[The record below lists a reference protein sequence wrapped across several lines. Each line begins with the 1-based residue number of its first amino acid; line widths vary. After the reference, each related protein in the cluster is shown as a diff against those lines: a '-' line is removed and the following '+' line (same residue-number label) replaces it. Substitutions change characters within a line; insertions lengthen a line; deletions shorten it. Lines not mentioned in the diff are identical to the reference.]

1 MKKEMSPL
9 CWLLL
14 IPFQLL
20 AAGLFFWIGTRLDL
34 ALFSHPGYGH
44 GIPFFSAIFFLIAAV
59 TTLIVFI
66 LALVLTI
73 RGFRR
78 RQR

>member
-1 MKKEMSPL
+1 MKKEKSPL
-9 CWLLL
+9 LWLLL

-20 AAGLFFWIGTRLDL
+20 AGAFFFWIGTRLDL

-44 GIPFFSAIFFLIAAV
+44 GVPFFSAIFFLIAVVA
-59 TTLIVFI
+59 TILVFI

-78 RQR
+78 RQK

>member
-1 MKKEMSPL
+1 MKKETSPW

-20 AAGLFFWIGTRLDL
+20 AAGFFFWIGTRLDL

-44 GIPFFSAIFFLIAAV
+44 GIPFFAAIFFLIAVV
-59 TTLIVFI
+59 TTILIFI
-66 LALVLTI
+66 LTLVLTI
-73 RGFRR
+73 RGLRR
-78 RQR
+78 R